1 MCEKNHQS
9 FSAFSHINNA
19 RSLARRR
26 LMQGNLGQKN
36 SYNFSI
42 CQAYVVEQLPPVSQ
56 VQASWR
62 EGFHETYPCTRALGS
77 FVEFQWCARAL

>member
-19 RSLARRR
+19 RSL
-26 LMQGNLGQKN
+26 GVDKETWGKKN

-42 CQAYVVEQLPPVSQ
+42 CQAAYEVEQLPRPQ
-56 VQASWR
+56 FHFHKFKQAGEKASPQTWR
-62 EGFHETYPCTRALGS
+62 GC
-77 FVEFQWCARAL
+77 